1 MKQARIAQRG
11 GAPLPPAGPA
21 VTTQDI
27 AGSPDQIGYDWI
39 IVAVRPAGKGIWEP
53 AMSSYEDWRVFKDM
67 VDDGTVSTTQRRD
80 PSGTV
85 LLARLR
91 GPE

>member
-1 MKQARIAQRG
+1 MATKHAQRG
-11 GAPLPPAGPA
+11 GAPLPPAGPV

-39 IVAVRPAGKGIWEP
+39 IVAVRPAGKGVWEP
-53 AMSSYEDWRVFKDM
+53 TMSYEDWRVFKAM
-67 VDDGTVSTTQRRD
+67 VDDDAVSTTQRRD
-80 PSGTV
+80 PVGTV

-91 GPE
+91 GAE

>member
-1 MKQARIAQRG
+1 MAMKHAQRG

-27 AGSPDQIGYDWI
+27 AASPDQIGYDWI
-39 IVAVRPAGKGIWEP
+39 IVAVRPAGKGVWEP
-53 AMSSYEDWRVFKDM
+53 TMSYEDWRLFKAM
-67 VDDGTVSTTQRRD
+67 VDDDAVSTTQRRD
-80 PSGTV
+80 PVGTV

>member
-1 MKQARIAQRG
+1 MAQKHAQRG
-11 GAPLPPAGPA
+11 SGAPLPPAGPA

-27 AGSPDQIGYDWI
+27 AGSPDQIGHDWK
-39 IVAVRPAGKGIWEP
+39 IVAVRPAGKGVWEP
-53 AMSSYEDWRVFKDM
+53 TMSYEDWRVFKAM
-67 VDDGTVSTTQRRD
+67 VDDEAVSTTQRRD

-91 GPE
+91 GAE